1 MLSAKNKWTYLEN
14 TYGFDLGAALLN
26 VGTKILK
33 LVVRWTKNGTP
44 IYGVRYLVQLFSV
57 TQRLRLLLPPTPC
70 PMNLL
75 RLNFAFRRISRLIVH
90 IVTTWL
96 FYLLLSFN
104 YCLFLLYRLTVPLLL
119 LFLWFFY
126 HYVRSFTH
134 VRFLTLEKLVD
145 NWQSGWGFS
154 FDFAKN
160 PLFLQL

>member
-1 MLSAKNKWTYLEN
+1 MLSPKNWWTYLEN
-14 TYGFDLGAALLN
+14 ADGSDLGATFLD
-26 VGTKILK
+26 VGTKIFK

-44 IYGVRYLVQLFSV
+44 IYGFRYLVQLFSV
-57 TQRLRLLLPPTPC
+57 TQRQRLLPPPTPC
-70 PMNLL
+70 PMDLVWD
-75 RLNFAFRRISRLIVH
+75 NFAFRRIGRLIVH

-96 FYLLLSFN
+96 FYWLLCLN
-104 YCLFLLYRLTVPLLL
+104 YCLFLLNRLTVPLLL
-119 LFLWFFY
+119 LFLWFFN